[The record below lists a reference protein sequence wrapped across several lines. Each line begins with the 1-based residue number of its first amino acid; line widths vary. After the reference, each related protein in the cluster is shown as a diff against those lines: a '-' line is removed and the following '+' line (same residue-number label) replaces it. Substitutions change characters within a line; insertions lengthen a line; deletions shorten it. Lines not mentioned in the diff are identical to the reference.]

1 MRSFLSR
8 FVNNLTI
15 LKLMRDNEILIGTF
29 VLNFVITYLS
39 RSFVHERRDK
49 DVYGQLNSSSILA
62 N

>member
-1 MRSFLSR
+1 MRRFLSR

-29 VLNFVITYLS
+29 VLKFVITYLS
-39 RSFVHERRDK
+39 RSFVHGRRDK

>member
-39 RSFVHERRDK
+39 RSFVHGRRDK